1 MEVNIQVAQMNALI
15 EMLEAMHFNV
25 SREQKMFL
33 PNGATQSSVLL
44 VNRKMLVGVEIFEE
58 ECKVMPCKVQETPGG
73 AYNPV
78 PLAVPNRLFF
88 NRPEILKAFLMEVV
102 EPAKANAAIK
112 ALPEA

>member
-1 MEVNIQVAQMNALI
+1 MDVNMSVTQLNALSK
-15 EMLEAMHFNV
+15 MLSDMKFDV
-25 SREQKMFL
+25 VREETLYLQ
-33 PNGATQSSVLL
+33 NGGTQTSMLF
-44 VNRKMLVGVEIFEE
+44 VNRKMQVGVQIFEE
-58 ECKVMPCKVQETPGG
+58 ECRVMPCKVQETPGG